1 MTHSLGGQISRYYT
15 DDPGNEGR
23 GAGIYRKINGKY
35 LFVQRRAGSAITEP
49 RPVGRPPKQQ
59 TAELPGQMRVTEY
72 MGAQQ

>member
-35 LFVQRRAGSAITEP
+35 LFVQRRAGSA
-49 RPVGRPPKQQ
+49 
-59 TAELPGQMRVTEY
+59 ELPGQMRVTEY